1 MAFCSSVPGVV
12 ASPRGTSRAPTKG
25 MITNRKH
32 LHIALTSC
40 AIVVST
46 AWSPLSAQGRQAR
59 RAVVATAP
67 DPAVAIAARVEPA
80 RSVLRNL
87 VGRWHVEIRFAGNF
101 DGAPDASGTRVV
113 AAMFDDLRLQWTE
126 ALDSSRVKSQ
136 GMIGFDSRT
145 GQFYS
150 TAVDSAGTGAELLTG
165 TLDVA
170 EPLIIFGPAAA
181 SPGAA
186 FVLRMI
192 DQDHFTWS
200 PLDRGW
206 RAVLTRE
213 R

>member
-1 MAFCSSVPGVV
+1 MF
-12 ASPRGTSRAPTKG
+12 
-25 MITNRKH
+25 TNRKH

-40 AIVVST
+40 AIAIST
-46 AWSPLSAQGRQAR
+46 AWAPLSAQGRQAR
-59 RAVVATAP
+59 RAVVATSRA
-67 DPAVAIAARVEPA
+67 AVAPEVRVEPA

-87 VGRWHVEIRFAGNF
+87 VGRWRVEIRFAGNF

-165 TLDVA
+165 TIDVA
-170 EPLIIFGPAAA
+170 EPVITFG
-181 SPGAA
+181 GA

-213 R
+213 P